1 MKGDAI
7 LAIGGV
13 TVLREERS
21 PEGVPLLS
29 LDLNDAA
36 GNSLLRIQENS
47 LSIED
52 LALWDI
58 HLSGQPDSLDCAAQE
73 GFALDLR
80 FSRPSL
86 EEFKIQIESDEVTSM
101 QAPAL
106 DRLSRSRGMSPELTK
121 QVRTFRAPPLVD
133 FILAQAKASCLDTD
147 GKVCLVDI
155 ENASLYGGGKLLK
168 VRNGLYQEGSVYV
181 FSHSFDNPGAAFS
194 L

>member
-1 MKGDAI
+1 MYRLGGCYVKGDAI

-73 GFALDLR
+73 GFD
-80 FSRPSL
+80 SP
-86 EEFKIQIESDEVTSM
+86 
-101 QAPAL
+101 
-106 DRLSRSRGMSPELTK
+106 RSA
-121 QVRTFRAPPLVD
+121 F
-133 FILAQAKASCLDTD
+133 F
-147 GKVCLVDI
+147 
-155 ENASLYGGGKLLK
+155 
-168 VRNGLYQEGSVYV
+168 
-181 FSHSFDNPGAAFS
+181 AAFS
-194 L
+194 